1 VTRHIRIGGGTLPEP
16 DAAAVR
22 RIAVVGTASGNGKTT
37 LGREL
42 AARLDVPFHELDALH
57 HGPGWT
63 EASPEELRA
72 RVEPLLA
79 GDEWVVDGAYR
90 GKLGDLVLERADL
103 VVWIDLPLRVWLPRL
118 LRRTLRRLHTG
129 EVLWNGNRER
139 WRTAFW
145 GRDSLVGY
153 ALRVHRDR
161 RRRYVTELA
170 PYRVVRLCSPE
181 EVERW
186 LATFG

>member
-1 VTRHIRIGGGTLPEP
+1 
-16 DAAAVR
+16 VR
-22 RIAVVGTASGNGKTT
+22 RIAIVSSASGNGKTT

-42 AARLDVPFHELDALH
+42 ATRLGVPFVEVDALH

-79 GDEWVVDGAYR
+79 GDGWVVDGYYR
-90 GKLGDLVLERADL
+90 GKLGDLIPRSADL
-103 VVWIDLPLRVWLPRL
+103 VVWLDLPIRVWLPRL
-118 LRRTLRRLHTG
+118 LRRTLHRVARR
-129 EVLWNGNRER
+129 EELWNGNRE
-139 WRTAFW
+139 
-145 GRDSLVGY
+145 SLRNVLFSRNSLLLY
-153 ALRVHRDR
+153 SLRSHVR
-161 RRRYVTELA
+161 RRRTYAQDLA
-170 PYRVVRLCSPE
+170 PFDVVRLRTPR